1 MPVMPACCPHCSE
14 PIRPAGAK
22 FCPRCGKPAPAP
34 PANGKPAPPAPAEH
48 SSIDF
53 GKMSAPLPPAGIA
66 FLASLVLAPAAIL
79 LGVALGLKLLI
90 YAGVSIGIVLVILL
104 VLGHF
109 F

>member
-1 MPVMPACCPHCSE
+1 MTAMPASCPHCSE
-14 PIRPAGAK
+14 PIRPPGAK
-22 FCPRCGKPAPAP
+22 FCPRCGQPAPVPTGNPAKPANP
-34 PANGKPAPPAPAEH
+34 PEH

-66 FLASLVLAPAAIL
+66 FLASLVLAPAAIVL
-79 LGVALGLKLLI
+79 GAVLGVKLLI